1 MVGPELPWMG
11 REHAFKASVMG
22 AKRAIESTTRVN
34 AELFRMED
42 RIGTITV
49 GKQAD
54 LIWID
59 GNPLEDIQ
67 LLSDQSKV
75 KMVIKHGS
83 IVREG

>member
-1 MVGPELPWMG
+1 
-11 REHAFKASVMG
+11 
-22 AKRAIESTTRVN
+22 
-34 AELFRMED
+34 MED